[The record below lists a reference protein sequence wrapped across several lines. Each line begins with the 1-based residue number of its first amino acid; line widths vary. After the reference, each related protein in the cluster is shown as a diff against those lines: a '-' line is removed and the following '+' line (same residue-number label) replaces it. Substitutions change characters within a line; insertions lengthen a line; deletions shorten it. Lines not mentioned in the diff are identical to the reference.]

1 MKGDYSI
8 DEERELQDFRD
19 FQNSSHF
26 QQSDYTAKKVRI
38 CYILVIISLILNV
51 LTFIIVLIK

>member
-1 MKGDYSI
+1 VKGDNSI

-38 CYILVIISLILNV
+38 CYVLVIISLVLNT
-51 LTFIIVLIK
+51 LTAIIVLIK